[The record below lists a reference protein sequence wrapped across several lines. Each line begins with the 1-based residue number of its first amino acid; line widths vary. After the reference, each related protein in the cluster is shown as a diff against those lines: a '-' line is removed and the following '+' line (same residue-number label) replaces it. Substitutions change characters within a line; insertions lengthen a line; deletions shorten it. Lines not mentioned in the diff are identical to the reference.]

1 MDFSH
6 ESINQNQLNFL
17 KTLIYL
23 YIIYLLLYKKIYDS
37 KFDNIY
43 INNKCHYFSE
53 LICNSTS
60 SRQKSLTLNSF
71 EMCRRILQ
79 DLANKPPTFE
89 LRRTSHSL
97 SFYIGYV
104 QLLQNMHVSL
114 P

>member
-37 KFDNIY
+37 KFDTIY

-53 LICNSTS
+53 LICNFHIIQAEIVDT
-60 SRQKSLTLNSF
+60 RL
-71 EMCRRILQ
+71 I
-79 DLANKPPTFE
+79 
-89 LRRTSHSL
+89 
-97 SFYIGYV
+97 
-104 QLLQNMHVSL
+104 
-114 P
+114 